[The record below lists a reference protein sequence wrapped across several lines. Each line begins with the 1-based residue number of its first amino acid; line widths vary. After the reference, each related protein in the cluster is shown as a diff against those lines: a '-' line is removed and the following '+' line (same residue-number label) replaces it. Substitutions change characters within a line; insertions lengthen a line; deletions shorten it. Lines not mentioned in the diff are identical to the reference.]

1 METKYILG
9 ILGALVG
16 GAAIGSFVTYKV
28 VGKKLGDEYEA
39 RYQEQV
45 KDLKAHF
52 TVPKVEKAVQDKKE
66 LAKKKAEKNVPAPA
80 EKPTLVEM
88 TKKLKAYTNYS
99 NVEPEPA
106 EEKYKGK
113 PYVISPEEYGEETD
127 YELEELTFYAD
138 GILANSFDEIL
149 NIDEYIG
156 KESIKHI
163 GDYEKD
169 TLHIK
174 NDGKK
179 FYYEVLVDER
189 SYLDVTDKTADEDY
203 NLYRYLD
210 KDDEENK

>member
-9 ILGALVG
+9 MLGALVG
-16 GAAIGSFVTYKV
+16 GAAIGSFVTYKIV
-28 VGKKLGDEYEA
+28 SKKIGDEYEE

-66 LAKKKAEKNVPAPA
+66 LAKNNAEKTMPAPA
-80 EKPTLVEM
+80 DKPTLVEM
-88 TKKLKAYTNYS
+88 TKKLKAFTNYS
-99 NVEPEPA
+99 NVEPEPVK
-106 EEKYKGK
+106 EKYKGK
-113 PYVISPEEYGEETD
+113 PYVISPEEYGEEPD
-127 YELEELTFYAD
+127 YELEELTFYSD

-189 SYLDVTDKTADEDY
+189 SYLDVADKTADEDY

-210 KDDEENK
+210 KDDKENE